1 MCLMLALQKQQRPE
15 DQQSEEEAAS
25 GGMPARCSDLCDS
38 QKHVSSKVGVQ
49 WVLIDW
55 SSVYST

>member
-1 MCLMLALQKQQRPE
+1 MVALQKQQRLE

-25 GGMPARCSDLCDS
+25 GGTPARCSDLCDP
-38 QKHVSSKVGVQ
+38 QKHVSSKVGVL
-49 WVLIDW
+49 WVLVDR